1 MLFKL
6 ANMFM
11 RGVSF
16 LGADTEQAAKDVADQ
31 VSNAINTILTPVL
44 LILSAAGIVW
54 AIVLGV
60 NMARADST
68 EKREEAKK
76 RLISLIVGLVIMVAL
91 IVFFKWGLPGI
102 LDAFLDTK
110 VEEGFGGNAA
120 IKAILKI

>member
-31 VSNAINTILTPVL
+31 VSNAINKILTPVL

-102 LDAFLDTK
+102 LDSFLDTK
-110 VEEGFGGNAA
+110 VKDGLGENAA